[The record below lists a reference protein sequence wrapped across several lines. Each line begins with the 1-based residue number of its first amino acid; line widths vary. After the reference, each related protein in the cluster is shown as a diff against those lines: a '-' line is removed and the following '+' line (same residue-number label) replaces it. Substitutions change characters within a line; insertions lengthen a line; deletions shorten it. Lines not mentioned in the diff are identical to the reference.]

1 MNGSFLSRSSNYSH
15 ERNLRAENYVG
26 RKTKACDDC
35 GLLFDST
42 HDVQRHVKRV
52 WCPEKIEPLA
62 KKAKKE
68 ESNVI
73 EEDVD
78 DSEDYQHLWHV
89 AQSCGKDR
97 FNKLYD

>member
-1 MNGSFLSRSSNYSH
+1 MNGSFFSRSSNYSVQKIT
-15 ERNLRAENYVG
+15 LAE
-26 RKTKACDDC
+26 KTQACDDC

-42 HDVQRHVKRV
+42 HDIQRHVKRV
-52 WCPEKIEPLA
+52 WCPETIEPPA

-68 ESNVI
+68 ESNDII
-73 EEDVD
+73 EEDVND
-78 DSEDYQHLWHV
+78 NEDYQHLWHV